1 MSDERPLHCAPACV
15 TAIVQDVL
23 SELGPP
29 SRVFN
34 KPRPKMS
41 IHSIQGAG
49 GGSPGVRA
57 SSSRHSGNRSGGG
70 DGAASSGDGAGTLG
84 LQRAPRHDYFL
95 NYFSLGVDV
104 LMDGTTHTVSK
115 IVLHSNF
122 PGCVFASS
130 VHTSNTTTAEHA
142 LSHSASCASTH
153 ALDPSPR
160 RRHPEF
166 NQYAKCNFAI
176 TWPKQVADAADGSSH
191 TGAGAGAGA
200 GSGGG
205 TDAPELAAFDVN
217 MKVRPL

>member
-1 MSDERPLHCAPACV
+1 M
-15 TAIVQDVL
+15 VQDVL

-41 IHSIQGAG
+41 IHSIQGNG

-57 SSSRHSGNRSGGG
+57 SSSHSGNRSGGG
-70 DGAASSGDGAGTLG
+70 DGATSSGDGAGTLG

-122 PGCVFASS
+122 PGCVPASS
-130 VHTSNTTTAEHA
+130 GHASNTTTAERA
-142 LSHSASCASTH
+142 LSPSASMC
-153 ALDPSPR
+153 
-160 RRHPEF
+160 
-166 NQYAKCNFAI
+166 
-176 TWPKQVADAADGSSH
+176 
-191 TGAGAGAGA
+191 
-200 GSGGG
+200 
-205 TDAPELAAFDVN
+205 VN
-217 MKVRPL
+217 SRT